1 MQSVDQT
8 KSSESVLLNPE
19 DKTLNDAKSFPHQK
33 VSKKSNKSVR
43 GMNIEYKL
51 PEFFNNFKKFL
62 GIFLLKQFSFVD

>member
-1 MQSVDQT
+1 MQPVDQT

-19 DKTLNDAKSFPHQK
+19 DKTLNDAKSFPYQK
-33 VSKKSNKSVR
+33 VLKMSNKGVR